1 MRKLIDLSKLFHK
14 LPVGIIKSDSE
25 GNLSAA
31 SSEDIAWTIAP
42 GTFAATDHNHDNSYA
57 KGIAS
62 SEDGEIV
69 LFDGAT
75 GKQLKASGALLSTL
89 MAYSVAN
96 QRTGTA
102 IKVWVGTEA
111 QYQAIPSPDP
121 NTLYFRS

>member
-14 LPVGIIKSDSE
+14 LPNGIVKSDSE

-31 SSEDIAWTIAP
+31 SSEDIAGAIAP
-42 GTFAATDHNHDNSYA
+42 GTFAASDHNHDDSYT

-62 SEDGEIV
+62 SEDGEIA
-69 LFDGAT
+69 LFDGVT

-89 MAYSVAN
+89 MAYSLTN

-102 IKVWVGTEA
+102 VKIWVGTEA